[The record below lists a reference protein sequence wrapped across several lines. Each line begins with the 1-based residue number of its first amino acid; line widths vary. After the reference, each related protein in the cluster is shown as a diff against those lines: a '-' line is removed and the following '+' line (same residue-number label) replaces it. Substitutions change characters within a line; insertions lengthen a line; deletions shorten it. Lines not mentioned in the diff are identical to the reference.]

1 MLRDEEGNMRLAG
14 RKEDTW
20 GPVGCARG
28 CECVGLKPRYI
39 SPWDDL
45 ADEHNEGGG
54 GDEWEA
60 LAEAIEQAGEQGIED
75 EARISK
81 GLKKARRAGAP
92 VVIDRGWVLTE
103 EWNQGV
109 RAFCNWCDRV
119 ILNKD
124 EERVSRGN
132 LS

>member
-1 MLRDEEGNMRLAG
+1 MRPAG

-28 CECVGLKPRYI
+28 WECVGLKPRCI
-39 SPWDDL
+39 SPWDDHQ
-45 ADEHNEGGG
+45 DGQNEGGG

-60 LAEAIEQAGEQGIED
+60 LAEAIEEAGERGIED

-81 GLKKARRAGAP
+81 GLKRVRRAGAP
-92 VVIDRGWVLTE
+92 VKVDGGWVLTE
-103 EWNQGV
+103 EWNQQV

-119 ILNKD
+119 ILSKD
-124 EERVSRGN
+124 EERVLSGN
-132 LS
+132 V